1 MEAGSYLGAATWDTL
16 TPRDLIQVE
25 SRPKYSIYRR
35 PDVTTE
41 TVLGKSIKRREDPRL
56 ITGRGTYVDDVR
68 LIGMVNMV
76 LVRSPHA
83 HANIRSVDTSAAESA
98 DGVVAVYTGAQL
110 HEELGSLI
118 CGWVVPDTKEVPHPP
133 LAVDK
138 VRCVGDAVAAVA
150 ATSPQAAVDAAGL
163 VQVDYEVL
171 DAVVDMEA
179 AIQDGAAQVH
189 DDAPNNVAFEWEIGG
204 GDFDAAASSAGVRVT
219 ERIINQRLIP
229 NPMEPR
235 GVVADFNPGTN
246 HLTVWTSTQ
255 IPHLVRL
262 LLALVTGHPEH
273 QIRVIAPDVGGGFGC
288 KLYLY
293 AEEVIASIL
302 AKRLGCPVKWIE
314 GRQENYL
321 ATTHGRDHVGEV
333 EIIGDS
339 DGNVTGIRTDLC
351 ANMGAYLSTFAPAIP
366 TYLFGLMLVGPYSID
381 NIQCKVTGVYT
392 TTTPVDAYR
401 GAGRPEATYLVER
414 MIDRYAAEIGMDPVE
429 VRRKNLIPPFEDG
442 HEVATTVIYDS
453 GNYEAALDRALELV
467 GYDDFRAEQATA
479 RNDGRHLGIGLS
491 TYVEI
496 CGMAPSAVAYTLGA
510 RAGVWESALV
520 RVHPTGKVT
529 VFTGSSGHGQGHDT
543 TFAQLAAAE
552 LGVEIDDVEVIHGD
566 TDKVQMGTGTF
577 GSRSAVCG
585 GNAIHMSVEKIQDKA
600 KRIAANLLE
609 AAPED
614 IVAENGQYFVQGAP
628 ANAKTFQEVALAA
641 YWYESLPEDTEPGLE
656 AVSIFDPKNFTW
668 PFGTHIAVVEIDG
681 DTGEVELQKYV
692 AIDDVG
698 NVINPMIV
706 EGMVHGG
713 VVQGVGQALSE
724 EAVYDESGQL
734 ITGSMMDYAIPTA
747 NSVPSIIT
755 DRTTTPSPTNP
766 LGVKGAGETGTIAAS
781 PAVMNAVIDA
791 LSPFGVTHMNMPAKP
806 EKVWRAMQG

>member
-1 MEAGSYLGAATWDTL
+1 M
-16 TPRDLIQVE
+16 
-25 SRPKYSIYRR
+25 
-35 PDVTTE
+35 TTQA
-41 TVLGKSIKRREDPRL
+41 VLGESIKRREDPRL

-68 LIGMVNMV
+68 LVGMVNMV

-83 HANIRSVDTSAAESA
+83 HANIRNVDTSAAESA
-98 DGVVAVYTGAQL
+98 DGVVAVFTGAQL
-110 HEELGSLI
+110 EEELGSLI
-118 CGWVVPDTKEVPHPP
+118 CGWVVPDTVETPHPP
-133 LAVDK
+133 LAVGK

-150 ATSPQAAVDAAGL
+150 ATSAQAAADAATL

-179 AIQDGAAQVH
+179 AVQDGAAQVH
-189 DDAPNNVAFEWEIGG
+189 DDAVNNIAFEWEVGG
-204 GDFDAAASSAGVRVT
+204 GDFDAAASDAGVRVT

-246 HLTVWTSTQ
+246 QLTVWTSTQ

-293 AEEVIASIL
+293 AEEVIAAIL
-302 AKRLGCPVKWIE
+302 ARRLGRPVKWIE

-339 DGNVTGIRTDLC
+339 DGNVTGLRTDIY

-414 MIDRYAAEIGMDPVE
+414 MIDRYAAEIGMDPAE

-453 GNYEAALDRALELV
+453 GNYEVALDRALELV
-467 GYDDFRAEQATA
+467 GYNDFRAEQASA
-479 RNDGRHLGIGLS
+479 RDAGRYLGIGLS

-552 LGVEIDDVEVIHGD
+552 LGVDVDDVEVIHGD

-585 GNAIHMSVEKIQDKA
+585 GNAIHMSIEKIQDKA

-614 IVAENGQYFVQGAP
+614 IVNENGQYFVQGAP
-628 ANAKTFQEVALAA
+628 AEAKTFQEVALAA
-641 YWYESLPEDTEPGLE
+641 YWYESLPEGTEPGLE
-656 AVSIFDPKNFTW
+656 AVSIFDPQNFTW
-668 PFGTHIAVVEIDG
+668 PFGTHIAVVEVDG
-681 DTGEVELQKYV
+681 DTGEVELTKYV

-713 VVQGVGQALSE
+713 VVQGVGQALTE

-747 NSVPSIIT
+747 DSVPSIIT

>member
-1 MEAGSYLGAATWDTL
+1 M
-16 TPRDLIQVE
+16 
-25 SRPKYSIYRR
+25 
-35 PDVTTE
+35 TTQ
-41 TVLGKSIKRREDPRL
+41 TAIGDSIKRREDPRL
-56 ITGRGTYVDDVR
+56 ITGKGTYVDDVR
-68 LIGMVNMV
+68 LVGM
-76 LVRSPHA
+76 LHLALARSPHA
-83 HANIRSVDTSAAESA
+83 HARITNVDTSAALDVE
-98 DGVVAVYTGAQL
+98 GVVGVYTGADL
-110 HEELGSLI
+110 HEQLGSLI

-133 LAVDK
+133 IAIDK
-138 VRCVGDAVAAVA
+138 VNTVGDVVAAVVADDPRTA
-150 ATSPQAAVDAAGL
+150 ADAAEL
-163 VQVDYEVL
+163 VVVDYDVL

-179 AIQDGAAQVH
+179 GVQDGAAQIH
-189 DDAPNNVAFEWEIGG
+189 EDAPNNIAFEWEVGG
-204 GDFDAAASSAGVRVT
+204 GDYDAAAAGAEVRVS
-219 ERIINQRLIP
+219 ERIVNQRLIP

-235 GVVADFNPGTN
+235 GVVADFNAGTN
-246 HLTVWTSTQ
+246 QLTVYTSTQ

-293 AEEVIASIL
+293 AEEVIAGMI
-302 AKRLGCPVKWIE
+302 AKNLGQPVKWIE
-314 GRQENYL
+314 GRQENFL
-321 ATTHGRDHVGEV
+321 ATTHGRDHVGQM
-333 EIIGDS
+333 EIVGDS
-339 DGNVTGIRTDLC
+339 EGNVTGLSTDLY

-366 TYLFGLMLVGPYSID
+366 TYLFGLMLVGPYTID
-381 NIQCKVTGVYT
+381 NIHCKVTGVFT
-392 TTTPVDAYR
+392 NTTPVDAYR

-414 MIDRYAAEIGMDPVE
+414 MMDRYAAEIGMDPAE

-453 GNYEAALDRALELV
+453 GNYEAGLDRALELV
-467 GYDDFRAEQATA
+467 GYDDFRKEQAAA
-479 RNDGRHLGIGLS
+479 REQGRYLGIGLS

-529 VFTGSSGHGQGHDT
+529 VFSGSSGHGQGHHT

-552 LGVEIDDVEVIHGD
+552 LGVAVEDVEVVQGD

-585 GNAIHMSVEKIQDKA
+585 GNAIHMSIEKIQDKA

-614 IVAENGQYFVQGAP
+614 IVNENGQYFVQGAP

-641 YWYESLPEDTEPGLE
+641 YWYESLPEGTEPGLE
-656 AVSIFDPKNFTW
+656 AVSIFDPQNFTW
-668 PFGTHIAVVEIDG
+668 PFGTHIAVVEVDG

-692 AIDDVG
+692 ALDDVG

-713 VVQGVGQALSE
+713 VAQGVGQALQE
-724 EAVYDESGQL
+724 EAIYDDSGQL
-734 ITGSMMDYAIPTA
+734 LTGSMMDYALPTA
-747 NSVPSIIT
+747 EDIPSIIT
-755 DRTTTPSPTNP
+755 DRTETPSPTNP

-791 LSPFGVTHMNMPAKP
+791 LSPFGVKHMNMPAKP

>member
-1 MEAGSYLGAATWDTL
+1 MTTEAVLGA
-16 TPRDLIQVE
+16 
-25 SRPKYSIYRR
+25 
-35 PDVTTE
+35 
-41 TVLGKSIKRREDPRL
+41 SIKRREDPRL
-56 ITGRGTYVDDVR
+56 ITGKGTYVDDVR
-68 LIGMVNMV
+68 MVGTLNMV
-76 LVRSPHA
+76 FVRSPHA
-83 HANIRSVDTSAAESA
+83 HANIAGVHTSGAAAA
-98 DGVVAVYTGAQL
+98 DGVVAVYTGKDL
-110 HEELGSLI
+110 EEQLGSLP

-133 LAVDK
+133 LAIDK
-138 VRCVGDAVAAVA
+138 VRCVGDAVAAVV
-150 ATSPQAAVDAAGL
+150 ATSAQAAADAAML
-163 VQVDYEVL
+163 VDVDYEVL

-179 AIQDGAAQVH
+179 AVQDGAAQVH
-189 DDAPNNVAFEWEIGG
+189 DDAPNNVAFEWEVGG
-204 GDFDAAASSAGVRVT
+204 GDFDAAASSAEVRVT
-219 ERIINQRLIP
+219 ERIVNQRLIP
-229 NPMEPR
+229 NPMEGR
-235 GVVADFNPGTN
+235 AVVADFNAGTN
-246 HLTVWTSTQ
+246 QLTLYTSTQ

-293 AEEVIASIL
+293 AEEVIAAVI
-302 AKRLGCPVKWIE
+302 AKDLGQPVKWVE

-321 ATTHGRDHVGEV
+321 ATTHGRDHVGDV
-333 EIIGDS
+333 EIVGDS
-339 DGNVTGIRTDLC
+339 DGNVTGLRTDVY

-366 TYLFGLMLVGPYSID
+366 TYLFGLMLGGPYSID
-381 NIQCKVTGVYT
+381 NVQCKVTGVFT

-414 MIDRYAAEIGMDPVE
+414 MMDRYAAEIGMDPAE

-442 HEVATTVIYDS
+442 HEVATAVVYDS
-453 GNYEAALDRALELV
+453 GNYEAGLDRALELV
-467 GYDDFRAEQATA
+467 GYDDFRAEQAAA
-479 RNDGRHLGIGLS
+479 RDEGRYLGIGLS

-552 LGVEIDDVEVIHGD
+552 LGIAVEDVEVVHGD

-585 GNAIHMSVEKIQDKA
+585 GNAIHMSVDKIQDKA

-614 IVAENGQYFVQGAP
+614 VVAENGQYFVQGAP

-641 YWYESLPEDTEPGLE
+641 YWYESLPEGTEPGLE
-656 AVSIFDPKNFTW
+656 AVSIFDPQNFTW
-668 PFGTHIAVVEIDG
+668 PFGTHIAVVEVDG

-692 AIDDVG
+692 AVDDVG

-713 VVQGVGQALSE
+713 VVQGVGQALQE
-724 EAVYDESGQL
+724 EGVYDESGQL
-734 ITGSMMDYAIPTA
+734 ITGSMMDYAVPTA
-747 NSVPSIIT
+747 EDVPSIIT
-755 DRTTTPSPTNP
+755 DRTVTPSPTNP

-791 LSPFGVTHMNMPAKP
+791 LSPFGVKHMNMPAKS
-806 EKVWRAMQG
+806 EKVWRAMQGS

>member
-1 MEAGSYLGAATWDTL
+1 M
-16 TPRDLIQVE
+16 
-25 SRPKYSIYRR
+25 
-35 PDVTTE
+35 TTE

-656 AVSIFDPKNFTW
+656 AVSIFDPRILHGHSVLTLRWWKLM
-668 PFGTHIAVVEIDG
+668 GTLERWSCKS
-681 DTGEVELQKYV
+681 TS
-692 AIDDVG
+692 
-698 NVINPMIV
+698 
-706 EGMVHGG
+706 
-713 VVQGVGQALSE
+713 LSTTS
-724 EAVYDESGQL
+724 AMS
-734 ITGSMMDYAIPTA
+734 
-747 NSVPSIIT
+747 SI
-755 DRTTTPSPTNP
+755 R
-766 LGVKGAGETGTIAAS
+766 
-781 PAVMNAVIDA
+781 
-791 LSPFGVTHMNMPAKP
+791 
-806 EKVWRAMQG
+806 

>member
-1 MEAGSYLGAATWDTL
+1 M
-16 TPRDLIQVE
+16 
-25 SRPKYSIYRR
+25 
-35 PDVTTE
+35 TTQSAIGE
-41 TVLGKSIKRREDPRL
+41 SIKRREDPRL
-56 ITGRGTYVDDVR
+56 ITGRGSYVDDVR
-68 LIGMVNMV
+68 MVGMTHMA

-83 HANIRSVDTSAAESA
+83 HANIGSVDTSAAAAS
-98 DGVVAVYTGAQL
+98 DGVLAVFTGADL
-110 HEELGSLI
+110 AERLGSLI

-138 VRCVGDAVAAVA
+138 VRCVGDAVAAVVA
-150 ATSPQAAVDAAGL
+150 SSPQAAADAAAL
-163 VQVDYEVL
+163 VVVDYDVL

-179 AIQDGAAQVH
+179 GVQDGAPQVH
-189 DDAPNNVAFEWEIGG
+189 EDAPNNIAFEWEVGG
-204 GDFDAAASSAGVRVT
+204 GDFDAAAAGAEVRVT
-219 ERIINQRLIP
+219 ERIVNQRLIP

-246 HLTVWTSTQ
+246 QLTVYTSTQ

-293 AEEVIASIL
+293 AEEVIASVI
-302 AKRLGCPVKWIE
+302 AKELGKPVKWIE

-321 ATTHGRDHVGEV
+321 ATTHGRDHAGEV
-333 EIIGDS
+333 EIIGDRE
-339 DGNVTGIRTDLC
+339 GNVTGLRTDVY

-366 TYLFGLMLVGPYSID
+366 TYLFGLMLVGPYTID
-381 NIQCKVTGVYT
+381 NVQCKVTGVFT

-414 MIDRYAAEIGMDPVE
+414 MIDRYAAEIGMDPAE

-442 HEVATTVIYDS
+442 AEVATSVVYDS
-453 GNYEAALDRALELV
+453 GDYETALDRALELA
-467 GYDDFRAEQATA
+467 GYDDFRAEQTA
-479 RNDGRHLGIGLS
+479 AREDGRYLGIGLS

-552 LGVEIDDVEVIHGD
+552 LGVAVEDVDVIHGD

-585 GNAIHMSVEKIQDKA
+585 GNAIHMSIDKIQDKA
-600 KRIAANLLE
+600 RRIAANLLE

-614 IVAENGQYFVQGAP
+614 VVNENGQYFVQGAP

-641 YWYESLPEDTEPGLE
+641 YWYDSLPEGTEPGLE
-656 AVSIFDPKNFTW
+656 AVSVFDPQNFTW
-668 PFGTHIAVVEIDG
+668 PFGTHIAVVEVDG
-681 DTGEVELQKYV
+681 DTGEVALQKYV

-713 VVQGVGQALSE
+713 VAQGVGQALSE
-724 EAVYDESGQL
+724 EAIYDESGQL
-734 ITGSMMDYAIPTA
+734 LTGSMMDYAIPTA
-747 NSVPSIIT
+747 DWLPPIIT
-755 DRTTTPSPTNP
+755 DRTVTPSPTNP

-791 LSPFGVTHMNMPAKP
+791 LAPFGVKHMNMPAKP
-806 EKVWRAMQG
+806 EKVWRAMRG

>member
-1 MEAGSYLGAATWDTL
+1 M
-16 TPRDLIQVE
+16 
-25 SRPKYSIYRR
+25 
-35 PDVTTE
+35 TTQA
-41 TVLGKSIKRREDPRL
+41 VLGESIKRREDPRL

-68 LIGMVNMV
+68 LVGMVNMV

-98 DGVVAVYTGAQL
+98 DGVVAVFTGAQL
-110 HEELGSLI
+110 QEELGSLI
-118 CGWVVPDTKEVPHPP
+118 CGWVVPDTNETPHPP
-133 LAVDK
+133 LAFDK

-150 ATSPQAAVDAAGL
+150 ATSPQAATDAAAL

-179 AIQDGAAQVH
+179 AVQDGAAQVH
-189 DDAPNNVAFEWEIGG
+189 EDAANNIAFEWEVGG

-235 GVVADFNPGTN
+235 GVVADYNPGTN
-246 HLTVWTSTQ
+246 QLTVWTSTQ

-302 AKRLGCPVKWIE
+302 ARRLGRPVKWIE

-339 DGNVTGIRTDLC
+339 DGNITGLRTELY

-414 MIDRYAAEIGMDPVE
+414 MVDRYAAETGMDPVE

-442 HEVATTVIYDS
+442 HEVATTVVYDS
-453 GNYEAALDRALELV
+453 GNYEAGLDRALELV
-467 GYDDFRAEQATA
+467 GYDDFRAEQAAA
-479 RNDGRHLGIGLS
+479 RDAGRYLGIGLS

-552 LGVEIDDVEVIHGD
+552 LGVEVEDVEVIHGD

-585 GNAIHMSVEKIQDKA
+585 GNAIHMSIEKIQDKA

-609 AAPED
+609 ASPED

-628 ANAKTFQEVALAA
+628 AEAKTFQEVALAA
-641 YWYESLPEDTEPGLE
+641 YWYESLPEGTEPGLE
-656 AVSIFDPKNFTW
+656 AVSIFDPQNFTW
-668 PFGTHIAVVEIDG
+668 PFGTHIAVVEVDG

-692 AIDDVG
+692 ALDDVG

-713 VVQGVGQALSE
+713 VVQGVGQALTE

>member
-1 MEAGSYLGAATWDTL
+1 MTTEAVLGA
-16 TPRDLIQVE
+16 
-25 SRPKYSIYRR
+25 
-35 PDVTTE
+35 
-41 TVLGKSIKRREDPRL
+41 SIKRREDPRL
-56 ITGRGTYVDDVR
+56 ITGKGTYVDDVR
-68 LIGMVNMV
+68 MVGTLNMV

-83 HANIRSVDTSAAESA
+83 HANITGVDTAAAAAA
-98 DGVVAVYTGAQL
+98 DGVVAVYTGSDL
-110 HEELGSLI
+110 EEQLGSLI

-133 LAVDK
+133 LAVGK
-138 VRCVGDAVAAVA
+138 VRCVGDAVAAVV
-150 ATSPQAAVDAAGL
+150 ATSAQAAADAAVL
-163 VQVDYEVL
+163 VDVDYEVL

-179 AIQDGAAQVH
+179 GVQDGAAQVH
-189 DDAPNNVAFEWEIGG
+189 DDAPNNIAFEWEVGG
-204 GDFDAAASSAGVRVT
+204 GDFDAAASGAEVRVT

-229 NPMEPR
+229 NPMEGR
-235 GVVADFNPGTN
+235 AVVADFNAGTN
-246 HLTVWTSTQ
+246 QLTLYTSTQ

-293 AEEVIASIL
+293 AEEVIAAVI
-302 AKRLGCPVKWIE
+302 AKNLGQPIKWVE

-321 ATTHGRDHVGEV
+321 ATTHGRDHVGDV
-333 EIIGDS
+333 EIVGDS
-339 DGNVTGIRTDLC
+339 DGNVTGLRTDIY

-381 NIQCKVTGVYT
+381 NVQCKVTGVFT

-401 GAGRPEATYLVER
+401 GAGRPEATYIVER
-414 MIDRYAAEIGMDPVE
+414 MMDRYAAEIGMDPAE

-442 HEVATTVIYDS
+442 HEVATAVIYDS
-453 GNYEAALDRALELV
+453 GNYEAGLDRALELV
-467 GYDDFRAEQATA
+467 GYDDFRAEQAAA
-479 RNDGRHLGIGLS
+479 RDEGRYLGIGLS

-552 LGVEIDDVEVIHGD
+552 LGVDVDDVEVIHGD

-614 IVAENGQYFVQGAP
+614 VVAENGQYFVQGAP

-641 YWYESLPEDTEPGLE
+641 YWYESLPEGTEPGLE
-656 AVSIFDPKNFTW
+656 AVSIFDPQNFTW
-668 PFGTHIAVVEIDG
+668 PFGTHIAVVEVDG

-692 AIDDVG
+692 AVDDVG

-713 VVQGVGQALSE
+713 VVQGVGQALQE
-724 EAVYDESGQL
+724 EGVYDESGQL
-734 ITGSMMDYAIPTA
+734 ITGSMMDYAVPTA
-747 NSVPSIIT
+747 EDVPSIIT
-755 DRTTTPSPTNP
+755 DRTVTPSPTNP

-791 LSPFGVTHMNMPAKP
+791 LSPFGVKHMNMPAKS